1 MNSLCATGVEKP
13 EAVGMIDPRLAVRGM
28 RQILTTGKAMW
39 GNKMSGKAMW
49 GNTNIGPL
57 FVFADKSPNKRHN
70 NRIVGYCS

>member
-39 GNKMSGKAMW
+39 GN
-49 GNTNIGPL
+49 TNIGPL